1 MATYGWIGLGNMG
14 GPMTANLVAAGHTV
28 RGFDL
33 SGDALAA
40 AETTGVTVVEEIAE
54 VLAGAEVVFTM
65 LPKGEHVR
73 SVLEGPYGIWEN
85 ASPSTLLVDS
95 STVDIE
101 TSRYCHAE
109 SARRGFRFV
118 DAPVSGGISGA
129 QAATLCFMLGGEL
142 ENVGAATDYIK
153 PMAGRVIHA
162 GDGGAGVA
170 AKICNNMMLFIDM
183 MANSEGSQLAERLG
197 LDPQVFWEICSVSS
211 ARSWAQQTWYPVP
224 GIIESAAANRNFDA
238 TFTVD
243 LAHKDA
249 RLALAAGEATG
260 VNLPAATLVTEQ
272 FQQLIDEGLGGKD
285 CSLIVKYATPDGSPR
300 GYTP

>member
-14 GPMTANLVAAGHTV
+14 GPMAANLVAAGHTV

-73 SVLEGPYGIWEN
+73 SVFEGPYGIWEN

-129 QAATLCFMLGGEL
+129 RAATLCFMLGGEL

-211 ARSWAQQTWYPVP
+211 ARSWAQQTWYRYRASSNPPPPTAISTPPSPSIWRTRTPAWHWPP
-224 GIIESAAANRNFDA
+224 GRPPESICPPRHWSPSSSSSSS
-238 TFTVD
+238 T
-243 LAHKDA
+243 KG
-249 RLALAAGEATG
+249 LAARTA
-260 VNLPAATLVTEQ
+260 
-272 FQQLIDEGLGGKD
+272 
-285 CSLIVKYATPDGSPR
+285 R
-300 GYTP
+300 